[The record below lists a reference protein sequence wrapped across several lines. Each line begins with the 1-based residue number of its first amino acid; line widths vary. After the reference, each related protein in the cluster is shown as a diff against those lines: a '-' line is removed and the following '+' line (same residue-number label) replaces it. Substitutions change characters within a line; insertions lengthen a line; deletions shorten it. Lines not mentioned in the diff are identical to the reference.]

1 MHTDYI
7 VAGLLALALA
17 AAPALADTAD
27 HREFDAQVHTPFR
40 APGDAAARDFTLHLS
55 YPDGGRVHPV
65 WWRLELSGPGGVR
78 HWQGRERLGAAP
90 RTLLRHWDG
99 RLGGRPAPAGLYRL
113 RLRAGPGAA
122 PPAAPRRTAGRAR
135 PAAALA
141 APSAGSAT
149 AAAAA
154 ADAIVEQSW
163 ELLVGAPPA
172 VALAPFAAL
181 PTARGA
187 APAPATPA
195 PPGAPAALPAPS
207 GLDYTV
213 YLGNLHS
220 QSKHSDGG
228 AALDHC
234 GGAQEPQSAAFGPRD
249 AYDFA
254 RRHGLDF
261 LMTSEHNHM
270 YDGSDGT
277 NASADPLAARGLYQ
291 GGLAEAA
298 RYNAEHPEFLAIYGM
313 EWGVI
318 AKGGHLNILNSEQL
332 LGWERNGA
340 GQLLADTFSAKGD
353 YAALYGL
360 MREHGWIGQFNHP
373 GAGQFRVAGRPL
385 GYSADGDAAMVL
397 CEVLNSNA
405 FSRVVDESEPR
416 RSTYEKS
423 CNAALEAGFHL
434 AFSSNQDNHCANWGA
449 AYTNRTGVLIP
460 KGTALS
466 SASLLDAL
474 RARRVFA
481 TMDKQSQLV
490 LLANGH
496 VMGERFAN
504 SGPLTLSVR
513 YANSEGR
520 GVAALSVFEGVP
532 GRNGVVALLGSAAD
546 STVTPAPGPHF
557 YYAKVT
563 QDDGRSLWSAPVWVE
578 QRADDGARR

>member
-1 MHTDYI
+1 MHTEYI

-17 AAPALADTAD
+17 APPAPALADTAD
-27 HREFDAQVHTPFR
+27 HREFDAQLQAPFR
-40 APGDAAARDFTLHLS
+40 AAGDAAARDFTLHLS
-55 YPDGGRVHPV
+55 YPDRGRVHPV
-65 WWRLELSGPGGVR
+65 WWRLELSGAGGVR
-78 HWQGRERLGAAP
+78 RWQGRARLGAAP
-90 RTLLRHWDG
+90 RTLALRWDG

-135 PAAALA
+135 PAAAARA
-141 APSAGSAT
+141 APSAGAAT
-149 AAAAA
+149 STAA

-181 PTARGA
+181 PTARA
-187 APAPATPA
+187 APAPRAAPA
-195 PPGAPAALPAPS
+195 APGVLAALPAPA

-228 AALDHC
+228 GALDHC
-234 GGAQEPQSAAFGPRD
+234 VGAQEPQSAPFGPRD

-270 YDGSDGT
+270 YDGSDGS
-277 NASADPLAARGLYQ
+277 NAGADPLAARGLYQ
-291 GGLAEAA
+291 AGLAEAA

-318 AKGGHLNILNSEQL
+318 SKGGHLNILNSEQL

-373 GAGQFRVAGRPL
+373 GAGQFRVGGRPL
-385 GYSADGDAAMVL
+385 GYSADGDTAMVL

-405 FSRVVDESEPR
+405 FSRAVDESEPR
-416 RSTYEKS
+416 RSNYEKS

-434 AFSSNQDNHCANWGA
+434 AFSTDQDNHCANWGA
-449 AYTNRTGVLIP
+449 AYSNRTGVLIAN
-460 KGTALS
+460 GTALS

-496 VMGERFAN
+496 LMGERFAN

-520 GVAALSVFEGVP
+520 GVAALAVFEGVP
-532 GRNGVVALLGSAAD
+532 GRNGNVSVLAREAD
-546 STVTPAPGPHF
+546 STVTPTPGPHF

-578 QRADDGARR
+578 QLSQ